1 MAALVVS
8 IFVIVTSISAYLA
21 YKKVSKLSAVSNFDK
36 ETELLLIKL
45 PKSGSIEDTSG
56 AEAAER
62 FLSTLHGLLNT
73 QENRSLETIT
83 FEIAGSKNGVKFYVG
98 VPKAS
103 RTFVESQLYAHFPS
117 VQIELVEDYLKSD
130 QDLNLQL
137 KTIVLSKSDY
147 FPIKTFKDFDVDPL
161 SSITET
167 ISDTGDNEIVS
178 LQVAIRP
185 KEDGWQ
191 KDGYG
196 YIEALKGGSKDGLF
210 PAMGK
215 ALIGGFSTLIFGPK
229 DTDSKPAEKPK
240 ELTNVDELSINAI
253 EEKLVKMGYEV
264 EIKLIV
270 GAPSVADAEKVF
282 KSITA
287 SFNQYNIG
295 HLNGFKL
302 GEASL
307 SSSSALSSFTKRD
320 LLYKPFILNTE
331 ELSGIVHFPGSFVAT
346 PNISRAANKKGEPP
360 LNLPIEG
367 DITYFGTTN
376 FRNKKVKFGIK
387 NDTGDRLRH
396 MYFVGKTGSGKS
408 TMFEH
413 MVLQDIKAGRG
424 CAYIDPHGDTIEKI
438 LRQIPKERIE
448 DVVLIN
454 PSDYKNPVG
463 INVLECPDPTQVNLL
478 ASSVLSA
485 FKLQF
490 GYSWGPRLEYLL
502 NNALLTLVEID
513 GTTLLS
519 VTRLL
524 TDKNYRKY
532 ILEKVK
538 DPVLL
543 KFWNTEFVELEQS
556 FGAEAVSPIQNKV
569 NRLLSSTTIRNI
581 LGQRNSTIKF
591 DEIMDKKKILLVNLS
606 KGKIGDD
613 NSNLLG
619 SLIVNRLTF
628 YAMQRAGIDEKDRVP
643 FYLFV
648 DEFQNFA
655 TESFVTIL
663 SEARKYG
670 LSLHLTHQYT
680 AQLPVEIKDAILGN
694 VGSLV
699 AFTLGSQDA
708 ALMKTEFMPTFDEN
722 DLISQEKFNFYCKL
736 YIDGATSKPFSGV
749 GLPPEFD
756 KSDGLSS
763 EIKEYNAKTYGK
775 DKDYVEEKIKIWME
789 RPFDA
794 GMAIAE
800 KYRKLGE
807 GEQSTV

>member
-1 MAALVVS
+1 MTALVVS
-8 IFVIVTSISAYLA
+8 IFVIVTAISLYLA
-21 YKKVSKLSAVSNFDK
+21 YKKVSKMSAVLNFDK
-36 ETELLLIKL
+36 ETEVLLIKL
-45 PKSGSIEDTSG
+45 PKSGSEDNSG
-56 AEAAER
+56 AEPAER
-62 FLSTLHGLLNT
+62 FLSNLHGLLNT

-83 FEIAGSKNGVKFYVG
+83 YEIVGSKNSVKFYVG
-98 VPKAS
+98 VAKSS
-103 RTFVESQLYAHFPS
+103 RSFVESQLYAHFPS
-117 VQIELVEDYLKSD
+117 VQIEVVKDYISEKTP
-130 QDLNLQL
+130 NLQL
-137 KTIVLSKSDY
+137 KTIVLSKSNY
-147 FPIKTFKDFDVDPL
+147 FPIKTFKDFEVDPL

-167 ISDTGDNEIVS
+167 IAGTGENELIS
-178 LQVAIRP
+178 LQVAMRP
-185 KEDGWQ
+185 IQDGWQ
-191 KDGYG
+191 KDGYN
-196 YIEALKGGSKDGLF
+196 YIEALKGGSNSGFLSSVVF
-210 PAMGK
+210 
-215 ALIGGFSTLIFGPK
+215 ALLEGFSNLIFGPSENEK
-229 DTDSKPAEKPK
+229 KSAEKPK
-240 ELTNVDELSINAI
+240 ELTNIDELSINAV

-264 EIKLIV
+264 EIKIMV
-270 GAPSVADAEKVF
+270 GAQSGSDAEKVF
-282 KSITA
+282 KSIIA
-287 SFNQYNIG
+287 SFSQYNIG

-302 GEASL
+302 MDNNLRGD
-307 SSSSALSSFTKRD
+307 SALNSFKKRD
-320 LLYKPFILNTE
+320 LIFKPFILNTD
-331 ELSGIVHFPGSFVAT
+331 ELAGIVHFPGSFVAT
-346 PNISRAANKKGEPP
+346 PNISRAASKKGEPP
-360 LNLPIEG
+360 LNLPIDG
-367 DITYFGTTN
+367 DVTFFGITN
-376 FRNKKVKFGIK
+376 FRNKRVKFGIK
-387 NDTGDRLRH
+387 NNTGDRLRH
-396 MYFVGKTGSGKS
+396 MYFIGKTGVGKS

-424 CAYIDPHGDTIEKI
+424 CAYIDPHGDTVEKI

-448 DVVLIN
+448 DVVLID
-454 PSDYKNPVG
+454 PGDYKNPVG

-478 ASSVLSA
+478 ASSVLNA

-502 NNALLTLVEID
+502 NNALLTLVAVD

-543 KFWNTEFVELEQS
+543 KFWNTEFVELEKS

-591 DEIMDKKKILLVNLS
+591 DEIMDNKKILLVNLS
-606 KGKIGDD
+606 KGKVGDD

-628 YAMQRAGIDEKDRVP
+628 YAMQRSGIDEKERVP

-694 VGSLV
+694 VGTLV
-699 AFTLGSQDA
+699 AFTLGSQDSA
-708 ALMKTEFMPTFDEN
+708 VMNTEFMPTFDEN
-722 DLISQEKFNFYCKL
+722 DLISQEKFSFYCKL

-756 KSDGLSS
+756 KGESFSDV
-763 EIKEYNAKTYGK
+763 IKTHTAQKYGK

-800 KYRKLGE
+800 KYRKLGK
-807 GEQSTV
+807 GGVTV